1 MTASMKT
8 APLIL
13 AALAIFARVTPAA
26 AQWER
31 VTDVPL
37 TNCFSVWASGDTI
50 VAGADSLVYVSIDG
64 GGTFTESKKPGAGV
78 RAVTFARMRGG
89 RLFAGTWGQGVFVSD
104 NLGSTWSAFNQGLGG
119 LALFIQDM
127 AFSFTT
133 VYAATGGDG
142 AWSRSL
148 SPPGNWGRF
157 GDVFEPNQAA
167 NMTAITL
174 GGTRLIAA
182 GGANGMIFVRDPG
195 DTEWTI
201 SFLDNVN
208 IHPSWTA
215 QSAFWTGSRWFI
227 GANLGVF
234 QSATGQE
241 PWQFGGP
248 GLGGLSNVSF
258 AERAPNLLV
267 AFTTAI
273 ATTIEFSPNNGLTF
287 QVLETLPAAFVFKMA
302 VHGDTLYAAR
312 TDGLW
317 RRSIA
322 TVPTQPVTWGSL
334 KSLFKAPGK

>member
-1 MTASMKT
+1 MKIT
-8 APLIL
+8 PVIL
-13 AALAIFARVTPAA
+13 VALGLVARVTPAA

-50 VAGADSLVYVSIDG
+50 VAGADSLVYVSVDG
-64 GGTFTESKKPGAGV
+64 GDTFKASTKPGAGV
-78 RAVTFARMRGG
+78 RAVTFARMRGT
-89 RLFAGTWGQGVFVSD
+89 RLFAGTYGQGVFVSD
-104 NLGSTWSAFNQGLGG
+104 NLGSTWSSFNQGLTG
-119 LALFIQDM
+119 LAVFIDDM
-127 AFSFTT
+127 AFSSTT
-133 VYAATGGDG
+133 VYAATAGDG
-142 AWSRSL
+142 VWSRNL

-157 GDVFEPNQAA
+157 GDVFEPNQASNVA
-167 NMTAITL
+167 AITL
-174 GGTRLIAA
+174 GGTKLIAA

-195 DTEWTI
+195 DTEWNI

-215 QSAFWTGSRWFI
+215 QSAFWTGSKWFI

-234 QSATGQE
+234 QSATGAQ
-241 PWQFGGP
+241 PWLFGGP
-248 GLGGLSNVSF
+248 GLGGLSNTSF
-258 AERAPNLLV
+258 AQRAPNLLV

-273 ATTIEFSPNNGLTF
+273 ATTIEFSQNGGLTF
-287 QVLETLPAAFVFKMA
+287 QVLETLPAAFFFKMA

-317 RRSIA
+317 RRSLA

-334 KSLFKAPGK
+334 KSLFRSPGK